1 MSETEFINKA
11 DIMKF
16 IVDRN
21 KLLEAMQHTK
31 MVMKKSLWLW
41 ANTYELKVQGDKLR
55 ISGTN
60 GTIFITESL
69 QLEGISSNERD
80 TPFYVHNSLLRAI
93 KTLEQQ
99 PLEFIVDEYQL
110 TVRHQY
116 GYFRVPIRD
125 INYPEARQLEEKNE
139 TIHVRMEA
147 PGLYSQMS
155 KVAFAAA
162 DDELRPVMSGVYIE
176 IEPDHINFVASD
188 GHILMRLAK
197 HCREPN
203 KQTCSFIIPRDVANT
218 ILRIL
223 PKTGYCELIY
233 LNNLAR
239 LVIDDNLTISFACID
254 GKYPNYKAV
263 LPTEFNSVFRVEK
276 KHYLKA
282 IRRLYLFS
290 DLSNSAVKIAI
301 GKASYEQLTLSSQ
314 CIEENEIAQENITCE
329 FIKGHDKFS
338 EGILIRIPF
347 LTRILNVIPSDKVVF
362 HVTDSV
368 KACVLT
374 PQPTSDLEELTAL
387 VMPLM

>member
-1 MSETEFINKA
+1 
-11 DIMKF
+11 MKF

-31 MVMKKSLWLW
+31 VMMKRSPWLW
-41 ANTYELKVQGDKLR
+41 ANTYRLKVQGDKLH
-55 ISGTN
+55 ISGTD
-60 GTIFITESL
+60 GTMFITESL
-69 QLEGISSNERD
+69 QLEGSSIGERD
-80 TPFYVHNSLLRAI
+80 TPFCIHNSLLRAI

-116 GYFRVPIRD
+116 GYFRVPIMD
-125 INYPEARQLEEKNE
+125 TIYPEAKQLEEKDE

-162 DDELRPVMSGVYIE
+162 DDELRPAMSGVYIE
-176 IEPDHINFVASD
+176 IEPDNINFVASD
-188 GHILMRLAK
+188 GRILMRLTK
-197 HCREPN
+197 HCQEPN
-203 KQTCSFIIPRDVANT
+203 KQTCSFIIPRDIANV

-223 PKTGYCELIY
+223 PKTGYCELVY

-239 LVIDDNLTISFACID
+239 LVIDDNLTISFACIN

-263 LPTEFNSVFRVEK
+263 LPTEFNSVFSVEK
-276 KHYLKA
+276 KQYLKA

-290 DLSNSAVKIAI
+290 NWSNSAVKIAI
-301 GKASYEQLTLSSQ
+301 GKAGYEQLTLSSR

-329 FIKGHDKFS
+329 FIEGPDKFS

-347 LTRILNVIPSDKVVF
+347 LTRILNVFPSDKVVF
-362 HVTDSV
+362 NVTDSV
-368 KACVLT
+368 RACVLT

-387 VMPLM
+387 VMPMMQSDTDNFESL

>member
-1 MSETEFINKA
+1 
-11 DIMKF
+11 MKF

-21 KLLEAMQHTK
+21 KLLQAMQHTK
-31 MVMKKSLWLW
+31 IMMKRSPMLW

-69 QLEGISSNERD
+69 QLEGSSSNERD
-80 TPFYVHNSLLRAI
+80 TPFYVHNSLLGAI

-99 PLEFIVDEYQL
+99 PLEFIVGEYQL

-116 GYFRVPIRD
+116 GYFRVPMVD
-125 INYPEARQLEEKNE
+125 TTYPEAKQLKEKDE

-162 DDELRPVMSGVYIE
+162 DDELRPVLSGIYIE
-176 IEPDHINFVASD
+176 VESDHINFVASN

-197 HCREPN
+197 HCQEPN

-223 PKTGYCELIY
+223 PKTGYCELVY
-233 LNNLAR
+233 LNNVAR
-239 LVIDDNLTISFACID
+239 LVIDDNLTITFVCID
-254 GKYPNYKAV
+254 GKYPSYRNV
-263 LPTEFNSVFRVEK
+263 FPTEFNITFSVERK
-276 KHYLKA
+276 RLLKTLS
-282 IRRLYLFS
+282 RLRLFS
-290 DLSNSAVKIAI
+290 SLVSSSVKFALS
-301 GKASYEQLTLSSQ
+301 KAGHEQLTLSTKHLD
-314 CIEENEIAQENITCE
+314 EGEIAQENIPCE
-329 FIKGHDKFS
+329 FTKGSGKFK
-338 EGILIRIPF
+338 EGILIRIPY
-347 LTRILNVIPSDKVVF
+347 LTSILNVLPSENVVF
-362 HVTDSV
+362 HAVDSV
-368 KACVLT
+368 RVCALT

-387 VMPLM
+387 VMPLMQSDTDNFESL